1 MTGRHAMTSNAERRE
16 QVLLQMV
23 AYLEGVVDA
32 TASNEVAVRVCSQI
46 GEYQEQL
53 DDLQGD
59 MEVF

>member
-1 MTGRHAMTSNAERRE
+1 MTSNAERRE

-32 TASNEVAVRVCSQI
+32 TASNEVAVRVCGQM

-53 DDLQGD
+53 DELQGD
-59 MEVF
+59 REVF

>member
-1 MTGRHAMTSNAERRE
+1 MTSNAERRE

-23 AYLEGVVDA
+23 AYLESVVDA
-32 TASNEVAVRVCSQI
+32 TASNEVAVRVCGQM

-53 DDLQGD
+53 DELQGD